1 MNHDKQQVQDF
12 WNDAPCGERLLSG
25 INKQDY
31 ENEARIRY
39 QLEPYISEFADFES
53 SKNLSVLEIGVGIGA
68 DHQRYAQAGAE
79 LYGIDLTERAVEY
92 TRHRL
97 AEFGLAAKCTIGD
110 AEHLDFQDELFDR
123 VYSWGVLH
131 HSPDTPRAIAEV
143 WRVLKFGGVA
153 KIMIYHKWSL
163 VGFMLWVR
171 YALFALKPWRSLD
184 EVYAH
189 HLESPGTKAY
199 TIVQAK
205 QLFSEFDTVEIRTIL
220 THGDL
225 LESQAGQRHQG
236 ILLILG
242 RKFWPRT
249 LLKRLFPRSGLFMLI
264 EAKK

>member
-1 MNHDKQQVQDF
+1 M
-12 WNDAPCGERLLSG
+12 
-25 INKQDY
+25 
-31 ENEARIRY
+31 
-39 QLEPYISEFADFES
+39 
-53 SKNLSVLEIGVGIGA
+53 
-68 DHQRYAQAGAE
+68 
-79 LYGIDLTERAVEY
+79 
-92 TRHRL
+92 
-97 AEFGLAAKCTIGD
+97 
-110 AEHLDFQDELFDR
+110 
-123 VYSWGVLH
+123 
-131 HSPDTPRAIAEV
+131 
-143 WRVLKFGGVA
+143 A

-163 VGFMLWVR
+163 VGYMLWVR